1 VSVVVTGTGRADGV
15 LGDAEVA
22 GIVAEALAGWE
33 LTGRRVLVLVPDA
46 TRTAPVPQLF
56 RLLCEGLAGR
66 AAGLTVLVALGT
78 HRAMPPDALDRLVG
92 AGPAEREAMFPGV
105 RLLNHEWWRPETFAH
120 LGRLDAGEVHAVSG
134 GLLAEAVDVRVNR
147 LVLEHDVV
155 LVCGPVFPHEVV
167 GFSGGDKYLFPGIGG
182 AEVIGQSHWLGA
194 LLTSRAIIGTP
205 GSNPVRRLVE
215 RAAALVPRPRLC
227 LAMVVATGAGSGT
240 GASTEPEAGTGGPPS
255 PGRLHGLFAGTTH
268 EAWAAAAELSA
279 QVHVRYVDRPFHTVL
294 SVMPRGYQDVW
305 TAAKG
310 MYKVEPVVADGGEVV
325 VLAPHVTEFSHTHGA
340 ELAGVGYHVRDY
352 FLGQWDRFRDRSRA
366 VLAHSTHLKG
376 AGTWD
381 AVAGERPRV
390 RVSLATGI
398 DAARC
403 AAHAVG
409 HRDPASVD
417 PADWAR
423 RDGVLVVPRAGET
436 LYRLAA
442 DRPATVAPS
451 PTGPLSDPD
460 VLPHP

>member
-1 VSVVVTGTGRADGV
+1 MAVTGTGRPSDLGV
-15 LGDAEVA
+15 LSDAEVA
-22 GIVAEALAGWE
+22 AIVAEALAGWD

-46 TRTAPVPQLF
+46 TRTAPVQQLF

-66 AAGLTVLVALGT
+66 AAALTVLVALGT
-78 HRAMPPDALDRLVG
+78 HRPMPPDALDRLVG
-92 AGPAEREAMFPGV
+92 AGPAEREEMFPGV
-105 RLLNHEWWRPETFAH
+105 RLLNHEWWIPETFAH
-120 LGRLDAGEVHAVSG
+120 LGRLDAAEVHEISG

-147 LVLEHDVV
+147 LVLEHDAVI
-155 LVCGPVFPHEVV
+155 VCGPVFPHEVV
-167 GFSGGDKYLFPGIGG
+167 GFSGGDKYFFPGIGG
-182 AEVIGQSHWLGA
+182 EEVIGQSHWLGA

-205 GSNPVRRLVE
+205 GVNPVRRLVE

-227 LAMVVATGAGSGT
+227 LAMVAAT
-240 GASTEPEAGTGGPPS
+240 GTGGDAGADAMR
-255 PGRLHGLFAGTTH
+255 GRLHGLYAGTTG
-268 EAWAAAAELSA
+268 EAWAAAAALSA
-279 QVHVRYVDRPFHTVL
+279 QVHVRYVDRPYDTVL

-340 ELAGVGYHVRDY
+340 DLAEVGYHVRDY
-352 FLGQWDRFRDRSRA
+352 FLGQWDRYRDRSRA

-398 DAARC
+398 DAHRC

-442 DRPATVAPS
+442 ERPGPAARPPS
-451 PTGPLSDPD
+451 GPPPD
-460 VLPHP
+460 PHPAPRP